1 MYDFLKKIIN
11 LKIERNFKN
20 LKHKYITIW
29 KYFKI
34 ENFKTISIIL

>member
-20 LKHKYITIW
+20 LKHKYIN
-29 KYFKI
+29 I
-34 ENFKTISIIL
+34 ENILK